1 MNQAKIKTFIPYLIG
16 AVVVAAVAYFVW
28 QNQQEGDYAGFAKA
42 MAASKP
48 RKLTCLPKLVAML
61 KTSL

>member
-28 QNQQEGDYAGFAKA
+28 QNQQEGDYAGFAKNVA
-42 MAASKP
+42 TLEAE
-48 RKLTCLPKLVAML
+48 LTCLPKLVAML